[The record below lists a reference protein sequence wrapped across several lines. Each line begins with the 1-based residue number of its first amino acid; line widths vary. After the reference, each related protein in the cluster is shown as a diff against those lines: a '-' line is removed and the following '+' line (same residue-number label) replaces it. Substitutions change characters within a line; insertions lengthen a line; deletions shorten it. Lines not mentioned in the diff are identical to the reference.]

1 MCDVVAGFP
10 WTAKLLARGCGF
22 PSQNVADGFTYS
34 EFCEYSSDSLNVNRI
49 CEFTFYYF
57 LLKSP
62 RFILRILL
70 YANLANVIKI
80 RVTHPALTV
89 FLSTSDEMHTM
100 SCPPVF
106 FPRFQRMFSK
116 LAVAVLCAWPS
127 LTLLIYNGLLFIIF
141 GDGNALAKAKE
152 GQREDFK

>member
-34 EFCEYSSDSLNVNRI
+34 EFCEYSWDSVNVNKI
-49 CEFTFYYF
+49 CEFIFYYF

-70 YANLANVIKI
+70 YANLANVLKI

-141 GDGNALAKAKE
+141 WGRECLSQGEGGAK
-152 GQREDFK
+152 RRF